1 MSRHNGCTASY
12 ATDVEIYATSE
23 LYNID
28 VFVRVPESGS
38 LDWNRYSFKEGRIFE
53 DCDHSREFIAIHNES
68 DHYKLVYCSE
78 RPCNCVRIER
88 QQDLSNVQIEQ
99 SSGKA
104 GRPLG
109 LGDSQFRQ
117 DSPVEDVGQHSWSN
131 TQSRQSSTEEVEKI
145 QGPSNPQFKPSP
157 AESIKTQQGI
167 SNPLIRK
174 SVREIHDR
182 KFKVK
187 SKETEKSYP
196 LNDVRLPGEHLESKL
211 PRTSRAIREP
221 LTYPPK
227 YGQCESAIQIEEYDK
242 ENRDT
247 EGVPNLSKTRYIGEI
262 LKRYREQGP
271 FNNTGTASL
280 DQAVTCSPIE
290 TEGEGCSPREENY
303 MATPACEKLQNRR
316 GAGRLHIIYTNADGI
331 AGKHA
336 ELREEMSK
344 AKPDI
349 VAITETKLLMRIE
362 DSTVFPRGY
371 VVTRKDRDRED
382 GGGGIALLV
391 RDGIRSEEVDMEL
404 DSDFSE
410 FVLRILKLNAVEI
423 IVLVVYI
430 PTRRQDR
437 DEDYNKNNKGAIE
450 LLNRVSQ
457 LAVTKGSRLL
467 VLGDFNYGK
476 IDWEE
481 FVPHGDSDSWEAK
494 FLDCIQGNYLYQHV
508 REPTRVRGTD
518 KPSRLDLVF
527 TQNFLEIECMDYGPP
542 FGKSDHCVLS
552 MNFVTEDDLPE
563 VTEPQKEKKM
573 NRGKADMIKLR
584 EMYGGLD
591 WIESFEEKTTQLQLG
606 FFNHKCLEGVNKYVP
621 ISVVTQEEGHNK
633 WFNVACKKAK
643 KNRDRAWRRHR
654 KRGGIRGYERYIRA
668 RNKYVAVRRNAEK
681 HFLKDLSRKAK
692 ENPKLFHSFLRSKR
706 RVKEQ
711 VVKLLKEKGGIA
723 NTDKEICEELSE
735 AFQSAFTIEDTPPPH
750 IELIKHAKG
759 TLEEIKISV
768 AEVRTLLKELDPHKA
783 PGPDKIATFI
793 LKECAEELATPLT
806 YIFESSLRTGEV
818 PIEWRI
824 ADIIAIYKKKG
835 DRKRAKN
842 YRPVSLTSV
851 VCKVLE
857 KIIKKQMLE
866 HLDRIG
872 FLQGE
877 QHGFRE
883 GRSTVT
889 NLLEFYDKVSNILQ
903 ERDGWADCIYL
914 DFQKAFDS
922 VPHERLLEKL
932 DKLAGVKG
940 DLLRWIRAY
949 LTDRWQRVKVRTA
962 SSSLRK
968 VTSGVPQGSVLGPL
982 LFMIYINDLPE
993 GIKSFMSMFADDT
1006 KVLKRIEDE
1015 ESCRELQNDLDMLQQ
1030 WSEKWLMTFNASKC
1044 KVISMGKS
1052 KNRPNYKYTLQ
1063 GSVLEK
1069 SESERDLGV
1078 LIMPDLSPEKHIN
1091 AIVKSAYALLANI
1104 RVSFR
1109 YIDKE
1114 MFKNIYVAYVR
1125 PKLEYAAPVW
1135 NPHLRKHIQKLE
1147 RVQRHATRMV
1157 PELRDL
1163 SYDERLKELDLPTL
1177 EQRRERG
1184 DMITVFKFMK
1194 GFDKVNCKNYFERNH
1209 DKTRGHSW
1217 KIKKRKVRRDNRK
1230 YFFSNRVVD
1239 KWNSLDSEV
1248 VKAASIHSFKARY
1261 DRLR

>member
-1 MSRHNGCTASY
+1 MKYRKDIVDKITRDRGAFEVFLQSNFEEHIQGMSLYNGCTASY

-38 LDWNRYSFKEGRIFE
+38 LDWNRYSFKEGIIFE
-53 DCDHSREFIAIHNES
+53 DCDHSRGYIAIHNEN
-68 DHYKLVYCSE
+68 DHYMLVYCAE
-78 RPCNCVRIER
+78 RPCNCVGIER
-88 QQDLSNVQIEQ
+88 QQDLSNFQIGE
-99 SSGKA
+99 SSTSKA
-104 GRPLG
+104 GRQPG
-109 LGDSQFRQ
+109 LCDPQIRQ
-117 DSPVEDVGQHSWSN
+117 VSTVEDVVQHSL
-131 TQSRQSSTEEVEKI
+131 RQSI
-145 QGPSNPQFKPSP
+145 R
-157 AESIKTQQGI
+157 ESYHRQ
-167 SNPLIRK
+167 L
-174 SVREIHDR
+174 
-182 KFKVK
+182 KVT
-187 SKETEKSYP
+187 SKETEETNT
-196 LNDVRLPGEHLESKL
+196 LNDSSLPREHQESKL
-211 PRTSRAIREP
+211 SKPPWTVMEP
-221 LTYPPK
+221 LTYLGEYQQGEP
-227 YGQCESAIQIEEYDK
+227 ATQIEEHDK
-242 ENRDT
+242 ENRIT
-247 EGVPNLSKTRYIGEI
+247 ACVPNLSMSQRIGKF
-262 LKRYREQGP
+262 LKEEREQRLED
-271 FNNTGTASL
+271 NTVQTIDTASF
-280 DQAVTCSPIE
+280 DQAVTCLSIE
-290 TEGEGCSPREENY
+290 TEEEGYSPSKEHHI
-303 MATPACEKLQNRR
+303 ATPACEKIQNRR
-316 GAGRLHIIYTNADGI
+316 GAGRLHILYTNADGI
-331 AGKHA
+331 AGKHG
-336 ELREEMSK
+336 ELREEMSM

-362 DSTVFPRGY
+362 NSTVFPRGY
-371 VVTRKDRDRED
+371 VVTRKDREKED

-391 RDGIRSEEVDMEL
+391 RDGIRSEDLDMKL

-410 FVLRILKLNAVEI
+410 FVLRILKLKAVEI
-423 IVLVVYI
+423 MVLVVYI

-437 DEDYNKNNKGAIE
+437 DEDYNMNNKGAIE
-450 LLNRVSQ
+450 LINKVSQ
-457 LAVTKGSRLL
+457 LAVDKGNRLL

-494 FLDCIQGNYLYQHV
+494 FLDCIQGNFLYQHV

-527 TQNFLEIECMDYGPP
+527 TQNSLEIECMDYRPP
-542 FGKSDHCVLS
+542 IGKSDHCVLS
-552 MNFVTEDDLPE
+552 MNFITEDDLPE
-563 VTEPQKEKKM
+563 VTEPRKEKKL
-573 NRGKADMIKLR
+573 NKAKADMIKLR

-591 WIESFEEKTTQLQLG
+591 WIEGFEEKTTQLQLG
-606 FFNHKCLEGVNKYVP
+606 FFNHKCLEGVDKYVP

-633 WFNVACKKAK
+633 WFNGACRKAK
-643 KNRDRAWRRHR
+643 KVRDRAWRRHR
-654 KRGGIRGYERYIRA
+654 KRGGIRGYGRYVNE

-706 RVKEQ
+706 KVKEQ

-723 NTDKEICEELSE
+723 STDKEICEELSE

-750 IELIKHAKG
+750 IELIKQAKE

-768 AEVRTLLKELDPHKA
+768 TEVRTLLKELDPHKA

-793 LKECAEELATPLT
+793 LKECAEELATPLA

-835 DRKRAKN
+835 DRTRAKN

-872 FLQGE
+872 LLQYE

-932 DKLAGVKG
+932 EKLAGVKG

-1006 KVLKRIEDE
+1006 KVLKKIEDE
-1015 ESCRELQNDLDMLQQ
+1015 ESCRELQKDLDRLQQ
-1030 WSEKWLMTFNASKC
+1030 WSEKWLMKFNASKC

-1052 KNRPNYKYTLQ
+1052 KNRPSHEYALQ
-1063 GSVLEK
+1063 GMVLER
-1069 SESERDLGV
+1069 SDSERDLGV
-1078 LIMPDLSPEKHIN
+1078 LVMPDLSPEKHIN

-1104 RVSFR
+1104 RISFR
-1109 YIDKE
+1109 YIDKDI
-1114 MFKNIYVAYVR
+1114 FKNIYVAYVR

-1135 NPHLRKHIQKLE
+1135 NPHLKKHIQKLE

-1163 SYDERLKELDLPTL
+1163 SYGERLKELDLPTL

-1194 GFDKVNCKNYFERNH
+1194 GFDRVNCENYFERNQG
-1209 DKTRGHSW
+1209 KTRGHSW
-1217 KIKKRKVRRDNRK
+1217 KIKKRRARRDNRK

-1239 KWNSLDSEV
+1239 KWNSLDGEV